1 MTTTRML
8 RFVWCLFLLLASSQW
23 ALAQDE
29 PREPAGNDVAEAVIA
44 PSDDPI
50 DRIVQHF
57 LAMSNILTENMDAP
71 DALLTKFDAYIKAND
86 KAMRAASK
94 AFETRLGRMKVD
106 EAELYRET
114 AQRKLTPVLDRFIGQ
129 LMQLEARHPTA
140 AKNLDSLL
148 KIDARYSWQQ

>member
-1 MTTTRML
+1 MTTTRIL
-8 RFVWCLFLLLASSQW
+8 RFVWCLFLLIASSQW

-29 PREPAGNDVAEAVIA
+29 PREAANDDLAEAALA

-50 DRIVQHF
+50 DKIVQHF
-57 LAMSNILTENMDAP
+57 LAMSDILAENMDAS
-71 DALLTKFDAYIKAND
+71 DALLTKFEAYIKAND

-94 AFETRLGRMKVD
+94 AFETRLSRMKVD

-129 LMQLEARHPTA
+129 LMQLEARHPTT
-140 AKNLDSLL
+140 AKQLDSLL
-148 KIDARYSWQQ
+148 KVDARYSYQ